1 MSPPKKTI
9 YISFSYQIDN
19 PKVNQLMVLCSQLI
33 NQQKPDILY
42 FCFASPGG
50 LVAPG
55 IVLHNF
61 LRGLPVQITM
71 HNIGSVD
78 SVATVIFLAGTR
90 RYANPN
96 SSFLFHG
103 INANFD
109 QKTSLTMFQLRE
121 RLSGL
126 EQDQAK
132 ISNIITQYTKIT
144 SEDLSSLYM
153 QGEVKT
159 PEFALEKG
167 FIDEIKPL
175 SIEPNA
181 LLVSLVEKPSIP

>member
-1 MSPPKKTI
+1 MSMPNKTI
-9 YISFSYQIDN
+9 YINFCYGIDDQ
-19 PKVNQLMVLCSQLI
+19 KVNQLMALCSQLV
-33 NQQKPDILY
+33 NQQKPDTLY

-50 LVAPG
+50 YVASG
-55 IVLHNF
+55 IILHNF
-61 LRGLPVQITM
+61 LRALPVKIIM

-78 SVATVIFLAGTR
+78 SIATVIFLAGKE

-103 INANFD
+103 INANFNE
-109 QKTSLTMFQLRE
+109 KTALTMFQLKE
-121 RLSGL
+121 RLSGV
-126 EQDQAK
+126 EQDQSK
-132 ISNIITQYTKIT
+132 ITNIITQYTKIT
-144 SEDLSSLYM
+144 VDELNNLFM

-175 SIEPNA
+175 SIEQNS
-181 LLVSLVEKPSIP
+181 LIVSLG